1 MAFVENVVIRKLRV
15 EDAEEV
21 RRIQLAITKRADDID
36 YRQSIKTVLSGDRN
50 VALAAEVNGVVAGYM
65 VSHTL
70 LGGFGLAKSAWITDF
85 GVDPKL
91 MGQGIGKSLAQ
102 KVLEEHES
110 LGITQVYTAVRWDS
124 VDILSFFRTL
134 GFDRSVFINLC
145 KNEERP

>member
-1 MAFVENVVIRKLRV
+1 MASVENVVIRKLRM

-21 RRIQLAITKRADDID
+21 RRIQLAITKKTDDID
-36 YRQSIKTVLSGDRN
+36 YHQSVKTVISGEQH
-50 VALAAEVNGVVAGYM
+50 VAVAAEVNGVVAGYM

-70 LGGFGLAKSAWITDF
+70 FGGFGLAKSAWITNF
-85 GVDPKL
+85 GVDPKF

-102 KVLEEHES
+102 RVLDEHER